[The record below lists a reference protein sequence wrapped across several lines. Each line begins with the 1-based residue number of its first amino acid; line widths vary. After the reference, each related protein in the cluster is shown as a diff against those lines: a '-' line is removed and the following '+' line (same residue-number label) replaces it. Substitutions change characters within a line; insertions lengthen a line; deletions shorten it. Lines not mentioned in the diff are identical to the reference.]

1 MNRHVSVEFD
11 FKVALVTVSSLDYDP
26 RREIKTVKRNMTTI
40 TDANKCV
47 LPLRQELFRDLD
59 GVKEKKPI

>member
-1 MNRHVSVEFD
+1 MNCHVSVEFD

-47 LPLRQELFRDLD
+47 LPLKQELFRDLD